1 MTKYILIS
9 DTDCGLGLDG
19 VFESPDAA
27 FAHLQTLF
35 ADECPE
41 YDGRDEWENESY
53 SAVISRERMS
63 ACYDCDDWRIVEVE
77 L

>member
-1 MTKYILIS
+1 MKKYILIS
-9 DTDCGLGLDG
+9 DTDCGLDLDG

-27 FAHLQTLF
+27 FERLQKLF
-35 ADECPE
+35 SAECPE
-41 YDGRDEWENESY
+41 YDGRDEFENGNY